1 MVDPPSDRSDSVLP
15 NEITK
20 EVIGLAFQRLLL
32 PHSYHSLKKMETQEP
47 GSSLFFWQKFR
58 LENKKFALRSLELNF
73 LSFEIWEQKNSD
85 N

>member
-1 MVDPPSDRSDSVLP
+1 MVDPPSDRSDSVWG

-20 EVIGLAFQRLLL
+20 EVIGLAFRRLLL

-47 GSSLFFWQKFR
+47 GSSFFWAK
-58 LENKKFALRSLELNF
+58 NKKFALRSLKLNF

>member
-1 MVDPPSDRSDSVLP
+1 MRPLMVDPPSDRSDPVLH

-47 GSSLFFWQKFR
+47 GSSLFLGQ
-58 LENKKFALRSLELNF
+58 N
-73 LSFEIWEQKNSD
+73 
-85 N
+85 